1 MANGKNEP
9 VFELI
14 KSMSKSEK
22 RNFKLFAT
30 RLQGNQDAKFL
41 ALFDAIDGMDTFDE
55 DKVLKKAPVKKVQL
69 SNMKAHLYKQI
80 LISLRLMNV
89 QHYPDLQLREQVDF
103 AKILYNKG
111 LYRQSLKIL
120 DKAKQMAVQLMQN
133 TIALEIVEFEKMI
146 ESQYITRSISN
157 RADILTSEAIGLNNS
172 IQTANEFSNLA
183 LQLYGLYLKVGY
195 ARNSKDVAY
204 VQTFFEHNLPKY
216 DPDKLGFSEKMYL
229 YQAYVWYYSIIQDF
243 VSCYRYAQRWVDLFK
258 EHPQMKQ
265 GMVSFYIK
273 AYNYLLES
281 LFYLRY
287 YSKFWE
293 VLTDFQKEIEAENE
307 IFDDNSEMLAQ
318 SCILTHKVNLHYME
332 GSFTKGLSIIPELK
346 TFLSH
351 HTERI
356 DEHHVLVFYYKIACL
371 YFGSG
376 DNKNAIVYL
385 NKIISTRDSDVRSDI
400 QCFARILNLIANYEA
415 GNDANLEYQIKSVYR
430 FLVKMDDLHKVQTE
444 IINFLKNLGNIY
456 ATDIKRE
463 FKRLH
468 DRLVPYENHPYE
480 KRPFLYLDIISWL
493 ESKMYNKPV
502 QEIIRDKFLKVN
514 R

>member
-1 MANGKNEP
+1 MANIKNEP

-30 RLQGNQDAKFL
+30 RLEGNQDAKFL
-41 ALFDAIDGMDTFDE
+41 SLFDAMDGVNEYDE
-55 DKVLKKAPVKKVQL
+55 DKILKKAPVKKVQL

-111 LYRQSLKIL
+111 LYRQSLKVL
-120 DKAKQMAVQLMQN
+120 DKAKTMAVELMQN

-157 RADILTSEAIGLNNS
+157 RADMLTTETVGLNNA
-172 IQTANEFSNLA
+172 IQKANQFSNLA

-195 ARNSKDVAY
+195 VKNKKDLAF
-204 VQTFFEHNLPKY
+204 VQTFFEMNLPKY
-216 DPDKLGFSEKMYL
+216 EIESLGFYEKMYL
-229 YQAYVWYYSIIQDF
+229 YQSYVWYNYIIQDF
-243 VSCYRYAQRWVDLFK
+243 VACYRHAQRWVQLFN
-258 EHPQMKQ
+258 ENPQMKK
-265 GMVSFYIK
+265 GMISFYLK

-281 LFYLRY
+281 LFYLRHY
-287 YSKFWE
+287 AKFWE
-293 VLTDFQKEIEAENE
+293 VLNE
-307 IFDDNSEMLAQ
+307 LEDAIKRDQEFLDDNAEMLAQ
-318 SCILTHKVNLHYME
+318 SCLLTNKMNQHFME
-332 GSFTKGLSIIPELK
+332 GTFTAGLKWLPEIK
-346 TFLSH
+346 QFLIQNES
-351 HTERI
+351 RI

-376 DNKNAIVYL
+376 DNKNALIYL
-385 NKIISTRDSDVRSDI
+385 SKVISTRDADVRSDL

-415 GNDANLEYQIKSVYR
+415 GNDSNLEYQIKSVYR
-430 FLVKMDDLHKVQTE
+430 FLVKMNDLNKVQVE
-444 IINFLKNLGNIY
+444 VINFLKNLGTIY
-456 ATDIKRE
+456 EHELKTE
-463 FKRLH
+463 FKNLH
-468 DRLVPYENHPYE
+468 DKLVVFENHPYE
-480 KRPFLYLDIISWL
+480 KRPYLYLDIISWL
-493 ESKMYNKPV
+493 ESKIENKPV
-502 QEIIRDKFLKVN
+502 QEIIRKKFLNAN